1 MMQDA
6 VKAFAT
12 VVKELHAATEIQ
24 PIPIRCQSNNP
35 GWSQGQD
42 IITALDQVYQ
52 LLSIL

>member
-12 VVKELHAATEIQ
+12 VVKELHASTEMQ
-24 PIPIRCQSNNP
+24 PIAIRCQSNNP

-42 IITALDQVYQ
+42 IINALDQVQ
-52 LLSIL
+52 LS